1 MTVALPPG
9 EADREI
15 GLLVPVAAGGFAD
28 PQQVFARDR
37 EAADQGRVY
46 ESEGFFEDA
55 ERFDVLASR
64 DDRFCGGVAVMY
76 PVVVE
81 GFGKIDDISPPRYDL
96 YPEQPVAAITVLG
109 VIVACGE
116 RTAPYQCHS
125 CVVDGVPRAEKTVE
139 EETAAESD
147 LLVFGVFDGR
157 FLPYGPGVGIDDI
170 AAGENYAAI
179 RTGVENPDAPFQK
192 TGRGKVVAFG
202 DPHVIALGF
211 RQPLFPLF
219 ERRAA
224 VPFIIKN
231 AGNFGVIAVSFEN
244 FTAAVCRTI
253 VEQNQFEILKR
264 LLQNTFYTLFEI
276 GCMTVVWDNDRN
288 GGHTKN
294 VLSLIR
300 LQR

>member
-1 MTVALPPG
+1 M
-9 EADREI
+9 
-15 GLLVPVAAGGFAD
+15 
-28 PQQVFARDR
+28 
-37 EAADQGRVY
+37 
-46 ESEGFFEDA
+46 
-55 ERFDVLASR
+55 
-64 DDRFCGGVAVMY
+64 
-76 PVVVE
+76 
-81 GFGKIDDISPPRYDL
+81 FGI
-96 YPEQPVAAITVLG
+96 
-109 VIVACGE
+109 
-116 RTAPYQCHS
+116 
-125 CVVDGVPRAEKTVE
+125 
-139 EETAAESD
+139 
-147 LLVFGVFDGR
+147 FDGR
-157 FLPYGPGVGIDDI
+157 LLPYGPGVGIDDI

-276 GCMTVVWDNDRN
+276 GSMTVVGNNDRN
-288 GGHTKN
+288 GGHAKN
-294 VLSLIR
+294 ILCI
-300 LQR
+300 